1 MTPLLVEV
9 LDGSGEVGTLV
20 HYAFII
26 AFAGS
31 AVFAFL
37 YFWSKKRLDMD
48 EEPKMRMM
56 QDDDEDLRGK
66 DEPRRR

>member
-1 MTPLLVEV
+1 MTV

-31 AVFAFL
+31 AVLAFL
-37 YFWSKKRLDMD
+37 YFWGKKRLDMD

-56 QDDDEDLRGK
+56 EDEDGK
-66 DEPRRR
+66 QK